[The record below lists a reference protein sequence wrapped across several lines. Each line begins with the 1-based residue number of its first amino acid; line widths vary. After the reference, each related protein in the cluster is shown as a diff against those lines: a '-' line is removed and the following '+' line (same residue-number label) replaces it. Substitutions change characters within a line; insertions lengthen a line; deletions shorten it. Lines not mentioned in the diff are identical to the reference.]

1 MASERKDCVEH
12 KWIPLLGRDKRKSVP
27 TFLFTCVHCGD
38 LKVGTRTI
46 KISRY
51 RMDMGELPINS
62 VAAINLMNPPTA
74 DPDDL
79 TASAASGLIIKA
91 TVATNDIGVGA
102 PLYMN
107 SSGQLQS
114 ANADTSA
121 TSPCI
126 ALAIDA
132 GTGADK
138 RVLVHGVFRLN
149 SWNWTT
155 GPGTASLI
163 YLETSTGIKPLTQ
176 TKPSATDQ
184 VIQPVGWALNANC
197 IYFNPSMIYMTHS

>member
-62 VAAINLMNPPTA
+62 VAGINLMNPPTA
-74 DPDDL
+74 DA
-79 TASAASGLIIKA
+79 TASGLIIKA
-91 TVATNDIGVGA
+91 TVATNDIGAGA

-107 SSGQLQS
+107 SSGQLES
-114 ANADTSA
+114 ADATTSA

-126 ALAIDA
+126 ALAIDGEA
-132 GTGADK
+132 GGDK
-138 RVLVHGVFRLN
+138 RVLVHGVFKLK

-155 GPGTASLI
+155 GPGTASVI
-163 YLETSTGIKPLTQ
+163 YLNTSTGTLTQ
-176 TKPSATDQ
+176 TKPSGTDQ
-184 VIQPVGWALNANC
+184 VIQPVGWALNADC
-197 IYFNPSMIYMTHS
+197 VYFNPSMIYMTHM

>member
-62 VAAINLMNPPTA
+62 VAGINLMNPPA
-74 DPDDL
+74 HNGNIV
-79 TASAASGLIIKA
+79 SGLIIKA
-91 TVATNDIGVGA
+91 TVATNSQGVGA
-102 PLYMN
+102 PLYIN
-107 SSGQLQS
+107 SSGQFES
-114 ANADTSA
+114 ANASIIS
-121 TSPCI
+121 TSPCV
-126 ALAIDA
+126 ALAVDA
-132 GTGADK
+132 GTGGDK
-138 RVLVHGVFRLN
+138 RVLVHGVLRVN
-149 SWNWTT
+149 SWSWTT
-155 GPGTASLI
+155 GPGVSSVI
-163 YLETSTGIKPLTQ
+163 YLNTSTGTLTQ

-184 VIQPVGWALNANC
+184 VIQPVGWALNADC
-197 IYFNPSMIYMTHS
+197 VYFNPSMIYMTHL